1 MPTTAIPPSRNEDY
15 GFTGTIR
22 RHADPATAWERAM
35 TAIAAAAQC
44 SFDEVRAFLDSR
56 SGRHFADAV
65 TNDLVASRPLA
76 VAIDAAVTEWMGWTI
91 SRRIAREEG
100 IPQGL
105 PYLTGFVLAEAIAA
119 EAA

>member
-1 MPTTAIPPSRNEDY
+1 MPTTTIPSSRNEDY

-22 RHADPATAWERAM
+22 RHADPAEAWELAM
-35 TAIAAAAQC
+35 TAITAATQRP
-44 SFDEVRAFLDSR
+44 FDDVRAFLDSR

-65 TNDLVASRPLA
+65 TNGHIAGKPLET
-76 VAIDAAVTEWMGWTI
+76 AIDAAVTEWMGWTI